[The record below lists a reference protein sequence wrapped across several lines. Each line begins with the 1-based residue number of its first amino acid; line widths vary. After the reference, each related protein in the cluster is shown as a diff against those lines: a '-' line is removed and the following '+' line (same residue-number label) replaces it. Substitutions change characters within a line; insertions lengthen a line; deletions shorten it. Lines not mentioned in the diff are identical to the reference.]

1 MFRDLNEY
9 RARREPLPRR
19 PPVSLT
25 WRQQKILMYAVLVE
39 LFLLFVA
46 PIFGAS
52 VIEALFAVFR

>member
-19 PPVSLT
+19 PSVSLT

-46 PIFGAS
+46 PICGAS